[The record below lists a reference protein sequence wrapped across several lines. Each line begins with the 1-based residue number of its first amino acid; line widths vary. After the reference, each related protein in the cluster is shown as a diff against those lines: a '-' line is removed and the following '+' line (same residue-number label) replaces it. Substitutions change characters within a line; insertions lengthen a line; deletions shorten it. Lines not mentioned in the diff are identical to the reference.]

1 MFAADSAVD
10 LPASTTRSAERAQ
23 PDSFAPMNRIVSQSG
38 NQTDSETRD
47 LLHQRL
53 RAASIVLAFSYLGF
67 LVQDLVSEGFFDG
80 SFGFQAAVFG
90 LLSLTAMVLFSGWKP
105 DLSQLRILETL
116 VFGSVIVSIAIGL
129 YIGMRRRIHGE
140 PVDVWRLGS
149 FLKSVLACTVSVIYT
164 YAIFI
169 PNDWKRAAKLIVTLG
184 LCPLVVPAVLYL
196 TTPEFRVLV
205 GAHEAMTFENFAQ
218 HALLLALGATASIY
232 GVHTI
237 NAYRT
242 EAKQA
247 RELNQYRLTRRLG
260 SGGMGQVYQ
269 AEHHLLKR
277 PCAVKLIDP
286 KLSQNP
292 TALARFEL
300 EVRATARLS
309 HENIVEL
316 YDYGRTEDGTFYY
329 VMEYLPG
336 LSLQEL
342 VDRFG
347 PMPAGRVIH
356 LLRQACNGLSEAH
369 RAGLV
374 HRDLKPPN
382 ILAAYRGGRYD
393 VAKVLDFG
401 LVKAISDE
409 ISPHLTLEGVVTG
422 SPLYMAP
429 ELIVKNHVP
438 DARLDIYALGAI
450 AYFLLTG
457 SPPFIGADAVAVMFA
472 HAREPVE
479 PPSHRVPGVPPDL
492 ERVVLQCLEK
502 DPAARFQSAASLA
515 RALEQCADADGWS
528 AERAEV
534 WWLANHPLDTHPD
547 DSPTRGVAPDG
558 DFPSLGAGEFDA
570 ISEPRLS
577 QALDLGLT
585 IAEDRPPSVK

>member
-1 MFAADSAVD
+1 MFEADPPGNP
-10 LPASTTRSAERAQ
+10 PASTTRSAERAR
-23 PDSFAPMNRIVSQSG
+23 PDSFAPLNRIVPQSG
-38 NQTDSETRD
+38 NQTDAGTRD
-47 LLHQRL
+47 LLHDRL
-53 RAASIVLAFSYLGF
+53 RAASVVLALSYLGF
-67 LVQDLVSEGFFDG
+67 LIHELVSPGFFEG
-80 SFGFQAAVFG
+80 SFGLQAGVFG
-90 LLSLTAMVLFSGWKP
+90 LLVLAAMALFSDWKP
-105 DLSQLRILETL
+105 DLSRLRILET
-116 VFGSVIVSIAIGL
+116 VIFGAVIVSIELGL
-129 YIGMRRRIHGE
+129 YLGLRVRVHE
-140 PVDVWRLGS
+140 ATVDVWGLGA
-149 FLKSVLACTVSVIYT
+149 FLKSSMACSLSLIYL

-169 PNDWKRAAKLIVTLG
+169 PNDWKRAAKLIVTLA
-184 LCPLVVPAVLYL
+184 LCPLIVPAVLCL

-205 GAHEAMTFENFAQ
+205 GAHEAMAIQNFAE
-218 HALLLALGATASIY
+218 HSLLLILGTVASIF

-260 SGGMGQVYQ
+260 SGGMGQVYL

-286 KLSQNP
+286 RLSQNP

-438 DARLDIYALGAI
+438 DARLDIYGLGAI

-457 SPPFIGADAVAVMFA
+457 SPPFVGADAVAVMFA
-472 HAREPVE
+472 HAREPVV
-479 PPSHRVPGVPPDL
+479 PPSHRMPGVPPDL

-502 DPAARFQSAASLA
+502 DPAARFQNAASLA
-515 RALEQCADADGWS
+515 RALGECADAEGWS
-528 AERAEV
+528 AERAEA

-547 DSPTRGVAPDG
+547 ESPTRGVAPDG